1 MRYSYPKLFT
11 GAEADGMC
19 KTPLAH
25 ADEFCASWRGGG
37 FRDDFR
43 EFFDR
48 MIGKFYRV
56 PGFLATSLDKN
67 TALEFIGRADKAHP
81 RVLWCI
87 LVRVTI

>member
-1 MRYSYPKLFT
+1 MPFT
-11 GAEADGMC
+11 KAEAAGIS
-19 KTPLAH
+19 KTLLPH
-25 ADEFCASWRGGG
+25 AEKFCASWRGGG

-56 PGFLATSLDKN
+56 AGFLATSLDKS